1 MRWRTP
7 VHWIALVLAALI
19 AVLSVIAIWT
29 RNQVLDTD
37 RYVETVAPL
46 ARDPAIQDLLVDRL
60 TAAIAP
66 PDRTAE
72 FARGVL
78 PRRAEPLAT
87 PIAAAVEG
95 FVRDK
100 LGGFVRSPDFAER
113 WDRLSE
119 RTHAAAV
126 ELLTGEDEDK
136 RRLQIVGDRL
146 VVQLGPLVGP
156 AREAVER
163 AGLKPPEALASAE
176 PEIVLGDASGVQ
188 SARGIVE
195 LLQTIAWVLPVVGVL
210 LLIAAVFTAP
220 DRRRGMLR
228 AGMALVVGM
237 AVLAIALGVGRSLYL
252 DAATGADL
260 PEDAASSAFDTL
272 LRFLRD
278 GLRLVFAIGLVIVL
292 GAMLAGPSRPARA
305 LRGGIRSIG
314 GRARRG
320 DGGLGPVGRWIADYR
335 RGIELSALVV
345 GAIVLVAQ
353 SRPTGANV
361 LAIALA
367 VLAFVVVV
375 ELVAAA
381 AGPAPASNGV
391 EPS

>member
-1 MRWRTP
+1 M
-7 VHWIALVLAALI
+7 HWIALVLAVLI
-19 AVLSVIAIWT
+19 AMLSVIAIWT

-46 ARDPAIQDLLVDRL
+46 AREPSIQDLLVDRL

-66 PDRTAE
+66 PERTAE
-72 FARGVL
+72 FARGFL
-78 PRRAEPLAT
+78 PARAEPLAS
-87 PIAAAVEG
+87 PIAAAVES

-100 LGGFVRSPDFAER
+100 LGGFVRSPGFAER

-126 ELLTGEDEDK
+126 ELLTGADQDE

-146 VVQLGPLVGP
+146 VVRLGPLVGP
-156 AREAVER
+156 ARAAVER
-163 AGLKPPEALASAE
+163 AGLKPPESLSSAE
-176 PEIVLGDASGVQ
+176 PEIVLGDASSVQ
-188 SARGIVE
+188 SARGIVD
-195 LLQTIAWVLPVVGVL
+195 LLQKVAWGLPIAGVL
-210 LLIAAVFTAP
+210 LLVAAVFTAP

-237 AVLAIALGVGRSLYL
+237 ALLAIGLGVGRSLYL

-260 PEDAASSAFDTL
+260 PEDAAASAFDTL

-278 GLRLVFAIGLVIVL
+278 GVRLVFAIGLVIVL
-292 GAMLAGPSRPARA
+292 GAILAGPSRPARA
-305 LRGGIRSIG
+305 LRGAVRSIG
-314 GRARRG
+314 GRAG
-320 DGGLGPVGRWIADYR
+320 GVDGGLGPVGRWVADYR
-335 RGIELSALVV
+335 RALEVAAMLV
-345 GAIVLVAQ
+345 GAIVLLAQ
-353 SRPTGANV
+353 SRPTGGTV
-361 LAIALA
+361 LTIAIA
-367 VLAFVVVV
+367 VLVFVAIV

-381 AGPAPASNGV
+381 ARPAAP